1 MSPRRIQLPLRP
13 KVDGFSYNVNNLL
26 VPNRFFPFAIGQLD
40 LLRRARNFRARWWVV
55 PPRLG
60 DLIPAF
66 DTFQYQCDVAN
77 GSRLYGLMFSAIAP
91 STINDWAVSIVD
103 SCTGVPLFND
113 FAVAQTIAGSFATGN
128 VPVLL
133 TQPRLILDPGLVSVE
148 IANRSANDRACQL
161 LLMFAEPCEV
171 IEEVPTGA

>member
-1 MSPRRIQLPLRP
+1 MTPAPRVQLPLRP

-26 VPNRFFPFAIGQLD
+26 VPQRFFSYALGQLD

-55 PPRLG
+55 PARG
-60 DLIPAF
+60 EVIAAY
-66 DTFQYQCDVAN
+66 DTLQYQCDVAN
-77 GSRLYGLMFSAIAP
+77 GSRLYGVMFSAVSP
-91 STINDWAVSIVD
+91 STIADWAVSVVD

-113 FAVAQTIAGSFATGN
+113 FVVAQAISGNFATGN

-133 TQPRLILDPGLVSVE
+133 TQPRLILDPGLVAVE
-148 IANRSANDRACQL
+148 IANRSGNDRVCQL